1 MRELASLRDLRRIY
15 LREAP
20 DLIHHVTIKPN
31 TYGTIA
37 ARWSGHPVVVNS
49 FMGLGSLFD
58 PTVRSRVLR
67 TCLAVG
73 WKAVVGRAAWTITE
87 TRRDLDVLI
96 NLGLADLTRSSV
108 IPGDIDL
115 ARFSPAETTQNEP
128 LRVLMACRLLHDKG
142 VEDFVKAAELLERSS
157 REVVFAVAG
166 TIDRGNPTA
175 IPESQIAL
183 WQKGPV
189 DFLGQVEDMADLIRR
204 SSVAVLPTFYQE
216 GIPRFLLEAA
226 ACGLPIVA
234 TDVGGCSEVVRE
246 GLNGFLVRP
255 RTPEALAGAISRLLD
270 NPGLRA
276 EMGRAGRLV
285 AQSFDQKE
293 VVAAHM
299 ALCAEVAGLDELR
312 R

>member
-1 MRELASLRDLRRIY
+1 LRELGSLRDLRRIY

-20 DLIHHVTIKPN
+20 DLIHHVTVKPN
-31 TYGTIA
+31 TYGTIV
-37 ARWSGHPVVVNS
+37 ARWSGRPVVVNS

-58 PTVRSRVLR
+58 PTLRSRVLR
-67 TCLAVG
+67 TCVAAG
-73 WKAVVGRAAWTITE
+73 WKAFRGKAEWTIAE
-87 TRRDLDVLI
+87 TRQDLAVLI
-96 NLGLADLTRSSV
+96 NLGFADPTRSSV
-108 IPGDIDL
+108 IPGDVDL
-115 ARFSPAETTQNEP
+115 ARFTPARAAQNEP
-128 LRVLMACRLLHDKG
+128 LRVLMACRLLRGKG
-142 VEDFVKAAELLERSS
+142 VEDFVKAAELLRASS
-157 REVVFAVAG
+157 HEVAFAVAG
-166 TIDRGNPTA
+166 TTDRGNPTA

-183 WQKGPV
+183 WQEGPV
-189 DFLGQVEDMADLIRR
+189 DFLGHVEDMADLLRH

-226 ACGLPIVA
+226 AAGLPIVA

-270 NPGLRA
+270 DPGLRA

-285 AQSFDQKE
+285 AQSFDQRE
-293 VVAAHM
+293 VVAAHI